1 MSQVTQ
7 VRMRLL
13 RRVAENGGNV
23 AKLARELGINKTTL
37 WRFLWDNYEPETKT
51 IRRALGLENK
61 GLWSGLNKSPIWER
75 LRTGQ
80 MNF

>member
-51 IRRALGLENK
+51 IRQALGLEEADAGN
-61 GLWSGLNKSPIWER
+61 
-75 LRTGQ
+75 
-80 MNF
+80 